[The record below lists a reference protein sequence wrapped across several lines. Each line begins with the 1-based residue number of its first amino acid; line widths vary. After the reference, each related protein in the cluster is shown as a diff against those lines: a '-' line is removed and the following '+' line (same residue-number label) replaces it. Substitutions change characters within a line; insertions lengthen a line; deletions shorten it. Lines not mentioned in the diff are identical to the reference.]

1 MALLTKS
8 QQVEHY
14 LRHAIAGGRWAVG
27 EALPSERQLLAEF
40 GISRTTLRD
49 ALGRLANEGII
60 TRKSGSGTHVAGL
73 PAANS
78 VAIVC
83 TSQSLS
89 SPLGHFYRRL
99 AEAARNEIEQSG
111 RRSVLMVGQGD
122 TTEEFFS
129 SINLFDPPVAR
140 DMIGALCLTT
150 RGEYAE
156 AMFADVGMDIVSM
169 GMAVPA
175 SKYGIVLDYAQ
186 MMRLAKEAL
195 HVYGHDD
202 FALMAREFRKQEL
215 DLPRVKKVQSIR
227 LEAVGG
233 RQDRIIPVKP
243 SLTYADAYR
252 AFKEWWATPGHP
264 HAIFFDDDGL
274 CDVASRVI
282 LELGIKVPDELAI
295 ITDLN
300 VGRTIDFPVPLTGV
314 GWDPSVLMKEAWSLL
329 NSLICGA
336 TIENPAIYIPP
347 VIIEGRSLGEPDN
360 EKLLAQDKA
369 GATTI

>member
-27 EALPSERQLLAEF
+27 DALPSERELLAEF

-60 TRKSGSGTHVAGL
+60 TRKSGSGTHVADV
-73 PAANS
+73 PKANS

-99 AEAARNEIEQSG
+99 AEAARNEIEQAG
-111 RRSVLMVGQGD
+111 RRAVLMVGQGD
-122 TTEEFFS
+122 TTEDFFS
-129 SINLFDPPVAR
+129 SINLFDAPVAR

-156 AMFADVGMDIVSM
+156 AMFSEAGMNVVSM
-169 GMAVPA
+169 GMGVPA

-202 FALMAREFRKQEL
+202 FVLMVREFYKHEEE
-215 DLPRVKKVQSIR
+215 LPRVKKVKSLQ

-233 RQDRIIPVKP
+233 RQERIIHVKP

-252 AFKEWWATPGHP
+252 AFKEWWATPDHP
-264 HAIFFDDDGL
+264 NAIFFDDDGL

-282 LELGIKVPDELAI
+282 LELGIKVPEQLAI

-314 GWDPSVLMKEAWSLL
+314 GWDPAVLMREAWSML
-329 NSLICGA
+329 NSLICGI
-336 TIENPAIYIPP
+336 TIEHPVLYIPP

-360 EKLLAQDKA
+360 DHMLPQSKA
-369 GATTI
+369 SATIV